1 MGFARLAESSIR
13 SMKGKKEGE
22 ALGALDKIMASSI
35 GGALATWNQPIEGAS
50 SRKKYLNRSPLTC
63 PAFAFSRSSRNA
75 IRHEV
80 DRPRTSCA
88 EKDHLEHPVLH
99 LQDERYQGLV
109 PRCYPSYRSGY
120 LANGLHGLLC

>member
-50 SRKKYLNRSPLTC
+50 SREEYPNCSCLTL
-63 PAFAFSRSSRNA
+63 
-75 IRHEV
+75 
-80 DRPRTSCA
+80 RPFQSC
-88 EKDHLEHPVLH
+88 ELKCNP
-99 LQDERYQGLV
+99 
-109 PRCYPSYRSGY
+109 P
-120 LANGLHGLLC
+120 